1 MKPRP
6 ISTDVMGAHPMA
18 QEPGAGGVG
27 RAKERVFGGESSW
40 LQILSQ
46 KLEAGG
52 DESVSASKAGVGGKL
67 SKKEQYRIAVEQAKV
82 QMQTGM
88 YVCTCVCMCVRVYVC
103 VYVCMY
109 VCTCVC
115 MCVRVYVCV
124 YVE

>member
-1 MKPRP
+1 MVKDLP
-6 ISTDVMGAHPMA
+6 SEEGSEDEG
-18 QEPGAGGVG
+18 
-27 RAKERVFGGESSW
+27 GGEGR
-40 LQILSQ
+40 
-46 KLEAGG
+46 GG
-52 DESVSASKAGVGGKL
+52 KFGVTAAEGWSDEGVTTAGVGGKL

-115 MCVRVYVCV
+115 MCVR
-124 YVE
+124 

>member
-67 SKKEQYRIAVEQAKV
+67 SKKEQFRIAMERGAEGEGGEGGGGGGGHGGGKR
-82 QMQTGM
+82 
-88 YVCTCVCMCVRVYVC
+88 RV
-103 VYVCMY
+103 
-109 VCTCVC
+109 
-115 MCVRVYVCV
+115 
-124 YVE
+124 